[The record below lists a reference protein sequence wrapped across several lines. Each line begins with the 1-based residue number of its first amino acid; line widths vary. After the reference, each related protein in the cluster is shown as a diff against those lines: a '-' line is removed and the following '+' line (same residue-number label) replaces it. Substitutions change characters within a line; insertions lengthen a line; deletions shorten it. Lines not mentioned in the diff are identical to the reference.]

1 MCFILMQYHF
11 DFFFSLNKNEII
23 ALILLT
29 WNWNEKQLLQKSQN
43 YFGTKVY
50 TFMVNKIGQDI
61 IAVVN

>member
-1 MCFILMQYHF
+1 MKY
-11 DFFFSLNKNEII
+11 
-23 ALILLT
+23 
-29 WNWNEKQLLQKSQN
+29 WNEKQLLQKSQN

>member
-1 MCFILMQYHF
+1 MCFNLMQSF
-11 DFFFSLNKNEII
+11 LIFFSLNKNEII

>member
-1 MCFILMQYHF
+1 MCFNLMQSF
-11 DFFFSLNKNEII
+11 WFFFSLNKNEII

>member
-1 MCFILMQYHF
+1 MCFILMQSF
-11 DFFFSLNKNEII
+11 WFFFSLNKNEII

>member
-1 MCFILMQYHF
+1 MCFNLMQSF
-11 DFFFSLNKNEII
+11 WFFSLNKNEII